1 MARREEFK
9 ARDNQNS
16 SGDLD
21 AALERLAALSPVQYE
36 HERKGAA
43 KRLHVRAPI
52 LDRLVKAKRPTTD
65 DGKQGHAISFS
76 EPEPW
81 PEPVDGPELLDE
93 MAKAIRRH
101 VVLPEH
107 ACDASALWVAHTY
120 LLDRFLVSPRLGVRS
135 PTKGCGK
142 TLLLDV
148 LGRLVLRPL
157 PAANVT
163 SSAIFR
169 VIEGHCPTLLVDEA
183 DTFLYDNDELRGVLN
198 SGHRKGGSV
207 LRTVGDDF
215 EPRAFATFSAC
226 VIALIGSLPDTLHD
240 RAVVID
246 LKRRMPSETI
256 EPFRPDRA
264 GYLDMLAGKTVRW
277 AQDHADD
284 VAAADPD
291 MPPGIINRRAD
302 NWRPLLAIADVA
314 GGDWPDR
321 ARKAA
326 MQSHI
331 EAEDDDASRLEL
343 LLGDIRDVSAGESEM
358 PSADL
363 VAALVAIEGRPW
375 AELSKSRKP
384 LTQNRL
390 ARMLRPLGIAPR
402 YIGPE
407 TARVRGYVLADFREA
422 FERYLPSEGGS
433 KCAGVQNTDKVG
445 TSEIF
450 EVCNRQLG
458 CTLVKCEKSNNDGL
472 LHTCTVAKG
481 GNGVKGHSDQEITF
495 VDDALDMPPF
505 LRRCFHC
512 NGNGAVNA
520 VALPDRTVWLHREC
534 EKPWLATHHKQAS

>member
-1 MARREEFK
+1 L
-9 ARDNQNS
+9 NI
-16 SGDLD
+16 
-21 AALERLAALSPVQYE
+21 
-36 HERKGAA
+36 
-43 KRLHVRAPI
+43 RASI
-52 LDRLVKAKRPTTD
+52 LDRLVQAERDKLGFNED
-65 DGKQGHAISFS
+65 DGRQGHAISFP
-76 EPEPW
+76 EPEQW
-81 PEPVDGPELLDE
+81 PELVDGPQLLGGI
-93 MAKAIRRH
+93 AKAIRRH

-107 ACDASALWVAHTY
+107 ACDACALWVVHTY
-120 LLDRFLVSPRLGVRS
+120 LVDRFLVSPRLGVRS

-246 LKRRMPSETI
+246 LKRRMPSEMI

-264 GYLDMLAGKTVRW
+264 GYLDVLARKTVRW

-302 NWRPLLAIADVA
+302 NWRPLLAIADAA

-343 LLGDIRDVSAGESEM
+343 LLGDIRDVFTEKGLDEIS
-358 PSADL
+358 SADL
-363 VAALVAIEGRPW
+363 VESLVAIEGRPW
-375 AELSKSRKP
+375 AELGKSRKP

-390 ARMLRPLGIAPR
+390 ARLLKPLPVIPENIH
-402 YIGPE
+402 IGDKVPK
-407 TARVRGYVLADFREA
+407 GYVLKRFEEA
-422 FERYLPSEGGS
+422 FARYLPSEGAS
-433 KCAGVQNTDKVG
+433 EPLNRSNADETG
-445 TSEIF
+445 TSEPF
-450 EVCNRQLG
+450 QTATDQPDVAVR
-458 CTLVKCEKSNNDGL
+458 KCEKSANDG
-472 LHTCTVAKG
+472 HWSGRADEKGEPGQNARSDAFEVVGHAPAGSRCYFCGKG
-481 GNGVKGHSDQEITF
+481 GEVHLVRRRGDREVDQAHLACAEK
-495 VDDALDMPPF
+495 AWGEPPPAASVE
-505 LRRCFHC
+505 RRIREE
-512 NGNGAVNA
+512 GA
-520 VALPDRTVWLHREC
+520 
-534 EKPWLATHHKQAS
+534 